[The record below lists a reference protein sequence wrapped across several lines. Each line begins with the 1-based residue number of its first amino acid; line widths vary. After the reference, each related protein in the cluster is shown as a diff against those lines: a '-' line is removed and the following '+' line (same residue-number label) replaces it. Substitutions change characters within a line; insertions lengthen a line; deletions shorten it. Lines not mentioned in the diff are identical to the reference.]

1 MSRRTKSDSVYTEF
15 EDIHLYVSTNIIHSQ
30 CIRLPTKV
38 RYIFIDDTELM
49 ISVND
54 QGIHVS
60 RIIND
65 IQVSKT
71 TISSLA
77 EFRLLYAQTKT
88 T

>member
-1 MSRRTKSDSVYTEF
+1 MSRRTRSDSVYTEF
-15 EDIHLYVSTNIIHSQ
+15 EDIHLYISTHIVHHQ
-30 CIRLPTKV
+30 CIRLPTKA

-60 RIIND
+60 RIIDD

-71 TISSLA
+71 TIISLA
-77 EFRLLYAQTKT
+77 EFRFLYAQTKT
-88 T
+88 A